1 MKQKDYKGNCL
12 IYSDKEAF
20 EMQQNM
26 KMSSNFCIY
35 FSDYLSYGPIPS
47 TLARPDL
54 VMANTLRSSSHQNAQ
69 KQR

>member
-26 KMSSNFCIY
+26 KMRSN
-35 FSDYLSYGPIPS
+35 
-47 TLARPDL
+47 L
-54 VMANTLRSSSHQNAQ
+54 VFTFQIIWAMAQSPVH
-69 KQR
+69 